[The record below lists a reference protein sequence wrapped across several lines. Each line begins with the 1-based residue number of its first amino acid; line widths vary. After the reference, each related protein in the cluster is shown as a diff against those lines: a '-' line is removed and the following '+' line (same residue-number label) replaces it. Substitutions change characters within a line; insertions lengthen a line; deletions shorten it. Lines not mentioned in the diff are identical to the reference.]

1 MVQLMLIAAL
11 SYLIGSFYMTT
22 GDSRR
27 FLLDTTKGYFALL
40 LAGFLLHSG
49 LSYLF
54 AASGVLAG
62 HTKPVFHK
70 FSGETTEA
78 VAFGILFFMSPFY
91 GIIMLAGFLLAK
103 RFFNDY
109 DNAVFASSFLLPSIS
124 TKFFKSDSYVIICII
139 IFTSIV
145 VQFWPDFLEEKIK
158 SSAVNRTATGMIIL
172 LLLVMFFLNKYV
184 YKGFGIQRDIIR
196 HGPHHFKYVAIT
208 FDDGPDP
215 IYTPEI
221 LDILK
226 EKNVVA
232 TFFLIGKHIEQYPE
246 LANRIVEEGHSI
258 GNHTYSHKSIGP
270 LTARAV
276 YQEIIK
282 AQEVME
288 GITGVRPTLF
298 RPPRGVYSSHAG
310 KVLKDNRYTL
320 VLWDISAVDW
330 AEFPAKNVVS
340 NVLSK
345 VKPGSIILFHDSG
358 DLLTFSGGNRSATV
372 NALPEIID
380 RLRSD
385 GYEFVNVDQM
395 IFLSELMETEY

>member
-11 SYLIGSFYMTT
+11 SYLIGSFYVTT
-22 GDSRR
+22 GDRRR
-27 FLLDTTKGYFALL
+27 FLLDTSKGYFALL
-40 LAGFLLHSG
+40 LAGLLLHSG

-70 FSGETTEA
+70 FSGETTEV
-78 VAFGILFFMSPFY
+78 VAFGILFFMSPLY
-91 GIIMLAGFLLAK
+91 GIIMLTAFLLAK

-109 DNAVFASSFLLPSIS
+109 GNALFASSLLLPAIS

-139 IFTSIV
+139 IFASIV

-158 SSAVNRTATGMIIL
+158 SSAVNRTAIGMLIL
-172 LLLVMFFLNKYV
+172 LLLVIFFLNKYV
-184 YKGFGIQRDIIR
+184 YKGFGTQRDIIR
-196 HGPHHFKYVAIT
+196 HGPHHFKYIAIT

-226 EKNVVA
+226 EKNVIA
-232 TFFLIGKHIEQYPE
+232 TFFLIGKHVEQYPE

-270 LTARAV
+270 LTAMAV
-276 YQEIIK
+276 YEEIIK
-282 AQEVME
+282 AQEVIE
-288 GITGVRPTLF
+288 DITGVRPTLF
-298 RPPRGVYSSHAG
+298 RPPRGVYSSHVG

-340 NVLSK
+340 NVLNK

-395 IFLSELMETEY
+395 IFLSELMKTEY